1 MPQKLTVQKL
11 TARERIRR
19 IAEVWFLREPLL
31 FGVWMTHQLLASP
44 HLQSIR
50 VNHGQIEY
58 NPRFIDS
65 LNPRELEQAMQ
76 FEATRILLRH
86 PYSRRKENSERSYL
100 ASNITLQEYLH
111 SSLPFPNAKDV
122 FGDSAFNQQYFEFY
136 YNKLEEISDAARAA
150 VKPETPAPLS
160 NIQSSAGGRQSA
172 AETQGAGE
180 SANAAAADET
190 LEEPS
195 AEQPDEKTGE
205 ASDQNADSEN
215 AAGSPLEHYTQ
226 AGVENAEC
234 WDEDD
239 WLNERLNQAI
249 EAVRE
254 SQSWGSIA
262 GKLREQ
268 ILATLKPKLDYRTV
282 LRQFRANIIA
292 LNRELTRMK
301 PSRRYEFLYMG
312 SRRHF
317 TTKLLIAVDVSGSM
331 SSDELQRGF
340 STINRFFNYGIEQI
354 DVIQFDTEIKGP
366 PLILKKAR
374 RQVQIT
380 GRGGTDF
387 TPVIDYIDQHRD
399 YDGLIIFT
407 DGYAPIPLR
416 PKNRQTR
423 VLWLFNHES
432 NYQRAA
438 ALLRPIGRSI
448 FLKADAKSNPTAV
461 KPRKS
466 RALMTP
472 DLDYPEPGSYGT

>member
-1 MPQKLTVQKL
+1 MAQKPTTQKL

-31 FGVWMTHQLLASP
+31 FGIWMTHQLVASP
-44 HLQSIR
+44 HLKTIR

-58 NPRFIDS
+58 NPQFIDA
-65 LNPRELEQAMQ
+65 LNPHELEQTLQ
-76 FEATRILLRH
+76 FEVTRILLRH

-111 SSLPFPNAKDV
+111 SSLPFPTAQDY

-136 YNKLEEISDAARAA
+136 YNKLEEMSDTAHAAATSQDSASSGNTQSSTGNRESGSGATQTGA
-150 VKPETPAPLS
+150 TTENPQESSTEQSDEKPEQDS
-160 NIQSSAGGRQSA
+160 Q
-172 AETQGAGE
+172 
-180 SANAAAADET
+180 
-190 LEEPS
+190 
-195 AEQPDEKTGE
+195 
-205 ASDQNADSEN
+205 ASDQTTAPEKVS
-215 AAGSPLEHYTQ
+215 GSPLEDYAQ
-226 AGVENAEC
+226 AGAENAES

-239 WLNERLNQAI
+239 WLNERINQTI
-249 EAVRE
+249 EDVQE
-254 SQSWGSIA
+254 SQTWGTIA

-282 LRQFRANIIA
+282 LRQFRTSILS

-312 SRRHF
+312 SRRQF
-317 TTKLLIAVDVSGSM
+317 STKLLVAVDVSGSM
-331 SSDELQRGF
+331 SSEDLQRGF
-340 STINRFFNYGIEQI
+340 STINRFFKYGIEQI
-354 DVIQFDTEIKGP
+354 DVIQFDTEIKGQ

-374 RQVQIT
+374 HQVQIT

-387 TPVIDYIDQHRD
+387 TPVIDYIDRHSD

-407 DGYAPIPLR
+407 DGEASIPPR

-423 VLWLFNHES
+423 ILWLFNHES

-438 ALLRPIGRSI
+438 VQLRPIGRSV
-448 FLKADAKSNPTAV
+448 FLKADSPSKATAQ

-466 RALMTP
+466 RAQ
-472 DLDYPEPGSYGT
+472 